1 MGELRQ
7 KEFFVEEKGE
17 VSPKRTPEK
26 KKGGIIRNIP
36 AGVVIYG
43 EPSYR
48 GQLIR
53 RTKEGEVFPWR
64 RAIPDKE
71 TMTLWFAGTGGTEYL
86 EHLPTVLG
94 KRPLV
99 FIGDLRQEIP
109 RKPKQPSKLQYELP
123 LPTKDS

>member
-1 MGELRQ
+1 MEELSQRTATDKQ
-7 KEFFVEEKGE
+7 EREKEKV
-17 VSPKRTPEK
+17 
-26 KKGGIIRNIP
+26 IRDIP

-43 EPSYR
+43 KPSYS

-71 TMTLWFAGTGGTEYL
+71 TMTLWFVGTGGTEYL